1 MKVASVHGGRS
12 ALAKGC
18 DHTNENTNL
27 AHSHSSQIA
36 LMGAMFKKSCVR
48 AKEKT
53 ENTKCSRK
61 MDSQKTNDASM
72 MQFISH
78 VCDLGKV
85 LFLFVSA
92 SKLD

>member
-1 MKVASVHGGRS
+1 
-12 ALAKGC
+12 
-18 DHTNENTNL
+18 
-27 AHSHSSQIA
+27 
-36 LMGAMFKKSCVR
+36 
-48 AKEKT
+48 
-53 ENTKCSRK
+53 

-85 LFLFVSA
+85 FFLFVSV